1 MGVLPTEVNIMEKYG
16 THRCEGCDSC
26 DLKVKAESH
35 EKTAELEKTGQVKY
49 ECKDCGK
56 TCIKP
61 AF

>member
-1 MGVLPTEVNIMEKYG
+1 MLEKYG
-16 THRCEGCDSC
+16 TPRCEGCDSC
-26 DLKVKAESH
+26 DLKVKEENH

-56 TCIKP
+56 TCTKP